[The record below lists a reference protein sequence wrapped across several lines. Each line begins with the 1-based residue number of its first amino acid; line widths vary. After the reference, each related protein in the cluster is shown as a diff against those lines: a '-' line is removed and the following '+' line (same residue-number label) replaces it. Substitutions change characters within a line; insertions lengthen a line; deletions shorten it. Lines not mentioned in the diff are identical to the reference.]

1 MKTNLSNPKS
11 LLPDSDLYPLLELR
25 HSDPHRL
32 LGFHPVSAQEAV
44 LRVWYPGAQRVKW
57 KAAWGEFELPCVEAR
72 GLFELV
78 IENRGQS
85 HAASQQATGSRL
97 QATGS
102 QYQNNI
108 FNQGQLNENREPRA
122 ERYEL
127 QTANWLCEDK
137 PLLEITTE
145 QGVKRFHDPYA
156 FGPQMGDLDLYLHAE
171 GRHWEIYQ
179 HLGAHPRTIG
189 NISGTCFAVWA
200 PNAQRVSVVGDFN
213 NWDGRFHMMRRLGS
227 SGVWE
232 IFIPDVHEGAHY
244 KFEIR
249 GPHGDIFL
257 KTDPYG
263 IFAQHDLR
271 TACMVYD
278 LGRYHWSD
286 QNWMDSRASL
296 DRYRQPMS
304 IYEVHLGSWRRVPAE
319 NNRPLSYLELADQLV
334 AYVQE
339 MGFTHVEF
347 MPVMEHPFEGSWGYQ
362 IVNFFAPSSRFGKP
376 DDFRYLVDRLHQAG
390 IGVILDWVPGHFP
403 RDAHGLA
410 QFDGTALYEHEDWRR
425 AEHRDWGTLIFNYGR
440 NEVRN
445 FLIANALYWFSEY
458 HIDGLRVD
466 AVASMLY
473 LDYSRKEGEWTP
485 NIFGGRENLEAV
497 DFIKSCNEICYSRHP
512 GIMMIAE
519 ESTAWPGVS
528 KPTYDGGL
536 GFGFKWNMG
545 WMNDSLRYIGRS
557 PIHRKH
563 HQGDITFSM
572 LYAYH
577 EHFILVLSHDEVT
590 HGKGSLL
597 HKMPEDDWQKFA
609 NLRFFLGWMWGH
621 PGKKLLFQGGE
632 IAQWREWDHTQSLDW
647 HLLQYAPH
655 QGMRLLVKELNKL
668 YCQEPA
674 FWQCDDEPAG
684 FEWIDFND
692 NENTVWSFLRKGG
705 GSDIIVIVN
714 ATPVPRYNYRLGVPR
729 DGKYEIILN
738 SDAGCFGGSGLYLP
752 PFIEADHQHSH
763 RFWNSIVID
772 LPPLSTLYLKVPHS

>member
-1 MKTNLSNPKS
+1 MKTNLSKNRS
-11 LLPDSDLYPLLELR
+11 SLPDNDLYPLLELR

-32 LGFHPVSAQEAV
+32 LGCHPLSASEAV

-57 KAAWGEFELPCVEAR
+57 KAAWGEVELPCVDER
-72 GLFELV
+72 GLFEL
-78 IENRGQS
+78 IINRGQS
-85 HAASQQATGSRL
+85 QIKRILVPVHNMQEIKSEYAISGTDP
-97 QATGS
+97 
-102 QYQNNI
+102 Y
-108 FNQGQLNENREPRA
+108 
-122 ERYEL
+122 
-127 QTANWLCEDK
+127 
-137 PLLEITTE
+137 LLEITDANGNT
-145 QGVKRFHDPYA
+145 KSLHDPYA
-156 FGPQMGDLDLYLHAE
+156 FGPQIGDLDLYLHAE
-171 GRHWEIYQ
+171 GRHWEVYK
-179 HLGAHPRTIG
+179 HLGAHLRTVG
-189 NISGTCFAVWA
+189 SVTGTCFAVWA

-232 IFIPDVHEGAHY
+232 IFIPEVHEGAHY

-278 LGRYHWSD
+278 LGRYQWGD
-286 QNWMDSRASL
+286 QDWMASRAAQ
-296 DRYRQPMS
+296 DRYREPLS
-304 IYEVHLGSWRRVPAE
+304 IYEVHLGSWRRVPEE
-319 NNRPLSYLELADQLV
+319 NNRPLSYLELADRLV
-334 AYVQE
+334 SYVKE
-339 MGFTHVEF
+339 MRFTHVEF

-362 IVNFFAPSSRFGKP
+362 VVNFFAPSSRFGKP
-376 DDFRYLVDRLHQAG
+376 DDFRHLVDRLHQAG

-403 RDAHGLA
+403 RDAHGLR
-410 QFDGTALYEHEDWRR
+410 QFDGTALYEHEDPNR
-425 AEHRDWGTLIFNYGR
+425 AEHRDWGTLIFNYAR
-440 NEVRN
+440 HEVRN

-519 ESTAWPGVS
+519 ESTAWPAVS

-545 WMNDSLRYIGRS
+545 WMNDSLRYISRS
-557 PIHRKH
+557 PIHRKY
-563 HQGDITFSM
+563 HQGEITFSM

-590 HGKGSLL
+590 HGKGSLIN
-597 HKMPEDDWQKFA
+597 KMPEDDWQKFA
-609 NLRFFLGWMWGH
+609 NLRLFLAWMWGH

-632 IAQWREWDHTQSLDW
+632 IAQWREWNHTQSLDW

-655 QGMRLLVKELNKL
+655 QEMQLLVKELNKL
-668 YCQEPA
+668 YRQEPA
-674 FWQCDDEPAG
+674 FWLLDDEPAG
-684 FEWIDFND
+684 FEWIDFSD
-692 NENTVWSFLRKGG
+692 NENTVWSFLRK
-705 GSDIIVIVN
+705 SFSADIIVIVN
-714 ATPVPRYNYRLGVPR
+714 ATPVPRYGYRLGVPR
-729 DGKYEIILN
+729 DGKYEIIFN
-738 SDAGCFGGSGLYLP
+738 SDAGCFGGSGMYLP
-752 PFIEADHQHSH
+752 PVVEADQQHFH

-772 LPPLSTLYLKVPHS
+772 LPPLSTLYLKVP